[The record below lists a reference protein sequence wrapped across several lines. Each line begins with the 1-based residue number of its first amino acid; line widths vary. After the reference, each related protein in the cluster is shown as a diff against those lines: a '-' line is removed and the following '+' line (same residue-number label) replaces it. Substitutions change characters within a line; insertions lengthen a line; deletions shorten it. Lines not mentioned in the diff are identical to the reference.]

1 MAYNIKGDLQVARD
15 LQVSRSLEVQATAK
29 FSRVLVSA
37 NGSFYYLP
45 TSAGASGQSLVTD
58 GNGQLYWSEVSN
70 APEGIIW
77 RSSAISFTN
86 GQQFGGTHGI
96 GKNPDLINFEL
107 VNLSAESG
115 YIPGDRVQI
124 NYVVA
129 GGIGWGEDSYG
140 IAVRYD
146 STTVSAI
153 IGLDGILLNNFST
166 GIIEVID
173 SSNWT
178 IQAIVTKFGAGTTAS
193 AVEYFAG
200 QGLSLIANTFSV
212 DNTIVTTTT
221 DQTIT
226 GTKTF
231 AGTQVFNNISAV
243 GVITASLF
251 HAPAGDTAAAP
262 SFSWDIDSDTGIYRP
277 FGNTIAISTDGTE
290 RLLITNNTLRHSG
303 TDPRIQLVDTDAP
316 TTHNRTEF
324 FRSNTQFGIKTTNS
338 IGNPRATDYEMTI
351 DVSGATQH
359 EWRINN
365 TTAAVIDSIGIS
377 ANSSTTI
384 ITREKGDARY
394 LTTNSASSGFVTLAT
409 DQTITGFKTFSKNVV
424 IASALTITGESLVGI
439 RSNLSVSGIG
449 LFDFDIL
456 GATTSAIFRFN
467 RATSTGK
474 STVIF
479 FRGDGTTTEEA
490 RIDSGTGTVAGVNTT
505 IITREKGDAR
515 YARLSAQNEFTTNQ
529 RISSTV
535 PALDFNETDQVVD
548 NKTWRLIVSDGA
560 FKIQTVNDTST
571 LVSEAY
577 TLIRTGN
584 TVASHNFYVGGVNT
598 ATITN
603 TGTSTPSTTTVIT
616 REKGDARYALTSGKI
631 TNDFNVNRLFVQN
644 NGSAGAP
651 AIRFTGASGTV
662 GINVSANGKN
672 LSFSVNGATSGIIDE
687 PGTAAVN
694 TVTVITREKGD
705 ARYTQISSDENLK
718 ENIIDAVSA
727 LPIIEQLRPVMY
739 NFKADISARQHF
751 GLIAQEVQAIMP
763 NAVLQG
769 GEGLGL
775 ELKDLVG
782 LLIKGM
788 QELKAEN
795 EALKTRVETLE
806 TV

>member
-351 DVSGATQH
+351 DVSGATKH
-359 EWRINN
+359 EWRIIN
-365 TTAAVIDSIGIS
+365 TPVASIDGIGTS
-377 ANSSTTI
+377 ASNATTI

-394 LTTNSASSGFVTLAT
+394 LTPANVLAGGSIQITVSGASIRVSAPEYLTAGSASSGFVTLDTA
-409 DQTITGFKTFSKNVV
+409 QTIVANKTFSKSVV
-424 IASALTITGESLVGI
+424 IASAITLTGNNFVGI
-439 RSNLSVSGIG
+439 RANLSVSGAG
-449 LFDFDIL
+449 LFDFDIV

-467 RATSTGK
+467 RSTSNGK

-616 REKGDARYALTSGKI
+616 REKGDARYVRPEL
-631 TNDFNVNRLFVQN
+631 N
-644 NGSAGAP
+644 NT
-651 AIRFTGASGTV
+651 FTGDNTFTGVIVESFQSKTAAGT
-662 GINVSANGKN
+662 
-672 LSFSVNGATSGIIDE
+672 TQ
-687 PGTAAVN
+687 GTAATINANVVEITAGAVN
-694 TVTVITREKGD
+694 TGIILPAPVAGRKLIVFNNTTTDKKIYPSVGGSIVPIAANNPLILGANTAVTLYGRNTTVW
-705 ARYTQISSDENLK
+705 
-718 ENIIDAVSA
+718 
-727 LPIIEQLRPVMY
+727 LPVY
-739 NFKADISARQHF
+739 SFYS
-751 GLIAQEVQAIMP
+751 
-763 NAVLQG
+763 
-769 GEGLGL
+769 
-775 ELKDLVG
+775 
-782 LLIKGM
+782 
-788 QELKAEN
+788 
-795 EALKTRVETLE
+795 
-806 TV
+806 